1 MTNDPIP
8 NHAVA
13 LSEVTVRFGDVT
25 AVEDLSFEVK
35 TGERVAILGRTGAG
49 KSTVLNLVVG
59 NLAPSAG
66 QVRVVGLDPVRDADA
81 MQGRLAMAF
90 QSPQL
95 LPWRTALGNVALG
108 LQVLGVRK
116 DERVARASR
125 WLEQVHLQ
133 DALDRFPA
141 QLSGGMA
148 QRVSLA
154 RAFAIDPDLVL
165 LDESFSAL
173 DEVTSAALR
182 SDFVEL
188 AEQAAQSALIVTH
201 NIQEAFEVA
210 HRVLVMARPAR
221 CVGEFATAE
230 HDLTDPAVM
239 SQLRE
244 AVRDL
249 MEQDSV
255 LPHDAIPH
263 AISPAATGN

>member
-1 MTNDPIP
+1 MRTDTTSP
-8 NHAVA
+8 AVS
-13 LSEVTVRFGDVT
+13 LIDVTVRFGNVT
-25 AVEDLSFEVK
+25 AVEGLSFDVRA
-35 TGERVAILGRTGAG
+35 GERVAVLGRTGAG

-59 NLAPSAG
+59 NLAPAAG
-66 QVRVVGLDPVRDADA
+66 TVRVVDLDPVRDADA
-81 MQGRLAMAF
+81 MQGRLSMAF

-95 LPWRTALGNVALG
+95 LPWRTALDNVALG
-108 LQVLGVRK
+108 LEVLGVDRR
-116 DERVARASR
+116 ERLARATH
-125 WLEQVHLQ
+125 WLERVHLQ
-133 DALDRFPA
+133 DAVDRFPA

-188 AEQAAQSALIVTH
+188 AEQASQSALIVTH

-221 CVGEFATAE
+221 CVGEFVTAE
-230 HDLTDPAVM
+230 YDLTDPMAM
-239 SQLRE
+239 SQVRD
-244 AVRDL
+244 AVREL
-249 MEQDSV
+249 MEQD
-255 LPHDAIPH
+255 IPSH
-263 AISPAATGN
+263 QQTPDHTANPAASSY

>member
-1 MTNDPIP
+1 MSTLPIS
-8 NHAVA
+8 NAVSLTDVA
-13 LSEVTVRFGDVT
+13 VRFGDVT
-25 AVEDLSFEVK
+25 AVEGLSFDVR

-59 NLAPSAG
+59 NLAPASG

-95 LPWRTALGNVALG
+95 LPWRTALNNVTLG
-108 LQVLGVRK
+108 LEVLGISK
-116 DERVARASR
+116 NERTDRATR
-125 WLEQVHLQ
+125 WLERVHLD
-133 DALDRFPA
+133 DALDRYPA

-188 AEQAAQSALIVTH
+188 AEQAEQSALIVTH

-210 HRVLVMARPAR
+210 HRVLVLARPAK
-221 CVGEFATAE
+221 CVGEFITAE
-230 HDLTDPAVM
+230 HDLEDPSVM
-239 SQLRE
+239 SALRE
-244 AVRDL
+244 SVRGL
-249 MEQDSV
+249 MEQDASARN
-255 LPHDAIPH
+255 DEQERRA
-263 AISPAATGN
+263 SPVSRN